1 MNSDFDT
8 TLTCA
13 PALTR
18 RAFVGATAI
27 TALGLAFA
35 PTSVGASPVDRHW
48 IVIREIVQSQAIG
61 AVRIASALVPLDAMD
76 LARKR
81 YCDRYGENVPAPVAR
96 ALDGIVFALSPGRP
110 VRARTAEYRGTGA
123 FSMTCWLDGGGRIA
137 IAGASAGGPL
147 CATLRGGAGALYM
160 IGNTLTVESGGHW
173 REVRI

>member
-1 MNSDFDT
+1 VNFNFDS

-35 PTSVGASPVDRHW
+35 PTSFGAVPGDCRW

-61 AVRIASALVPLDAMD
+61 AVCIASALVPLDAMD

-81 YCDRYGENVPAPVAR
+81 YCDRYGEKVPAPIAH
-96 ALDGIVFALSPGRP
+96 ALDGIVFALSRGWPAR
-110 VRARTAEYRGTGA
+110 VRTAEHCEAGT

-137 IAGASAGGPL
+137 IAGAPAGGPL
-147 CATLRGGAGALYM
+147 CATLRGGTGALYM
-160 IGNTLTVESGGHW
+160 TGNTLSVESSGHW
-173 REVRI
+173 REVRT

>member
-1 MNSDFDT
+1 MNSDFDSA
-8 TLTCA
+8 LTCA

-35 PTSVGASPVDRHW
+35 PASFATVPVDRRW
-48 IVIREIVQSQAIG
+48 IVIREIVQSHVIG

-76 LARKR
+76 PARKR

-110 VRARTAEYRGTGA
+110 ARVKTAEHRETGT

-137 IAGASAGGPL
+137 IAGAPAGGPL

-160 IGNTLTVESGGHW
+160 TGNTLTVESSGRW
-173 REVRI
+173 REVRT